1 MFGEAAGL
9 SRQPQSLPYNFR
21 RNDGLDRFRQLV
33 ESEGVLHA
41 GEHGYKRIADL
52 SDDDNDGD
60 TDAGGD
66 ETIFDGRH
74 ARFIM
79 QKREKLGHDFRYSWY

>member
-9 SRQPQSLPYNFR
+9 SRQPQSLPYVSAGAAAQPLPAAFCLEVR
-21 RNDGLDRFRQLV
+21 LD
-33 ESEGVLHA
+33 A
-41 GEHGYKRIADL
+41 GEHRRKRDAHL
-52 SDDDNDGD
+52 FDDHNDGD

-79 QKREKLGHDFRYSWY
+79 QKRKELGHDFRYSWY